1 MPARSHVC
9 FLLCVFAIAASA
21 LTVRASLLI
30 EVPPEQTFLLQRRHM
45 GSRDEDALRAI
56 TRGLPSSSTPN
67 ASLDH
72 LKSLSSKELNK
83 MIRDRDSD
91 CHGCVERR
99 DLVQRAY
106 EVQQLPTM
114 DERVAWQL
122 TVSDRRLIT
131 MPTRLENLAFV
142 TGALSNTNCNIFNKT
157 IYCNAR
163 EI

>member
-1 MPARSHVC
+1 
-9 FLLCVFAIAASA
+9 
-21 LTVRASLLI
+21 
-30 EVPPEQTFLLQRRHM
+30 M